1 MNLIKLQ
8 YLGMLKAIQ
17 PIKNLFNDTG
27 KHDIVNE
34 QQETKLQMHVNFLQD
49 VYSD

>member
-17 PIKNLFNDTG
+17 PIKNILKGYLTT
-27 KHDIVNE
+27 
-34 QQETKLQMHVNFLQD
+34 QENMI
-49 VYSD
+49 